1 MRSHARLAHS
11 LARPTRSLAR
21 TPDSLTHSL
30 ALRAWLA
37 RQPVAGY
44 VKSILVSTA
53 ETVEVGKVVAVI
65 TQGEARGTVESTPE
79 TAVEER
85 RETSS
90 RSKAASAASVDERDL
105 AAARKNM
112 ERVFGNE
119 ADHIGALGANG
130 LGNSNGHGGH
140 RAHRAHRPSISFP
153 TRRTADGRMI
163 SELPASDQARIRA
176 EELSNVHS
184 KSFFLRANAAI
195 NGGATRGSPVLHRAM
210 SDREMELVMLGGAE

>member
-1 MRSHARLAHS
+1 M
-11 LARPTRSLAR
+11 
-21 TPDSLTHSL
+21 
-30 ALRAWLA
+30 
-37 RQPVAGY
+37 AGY

-105 AAARKNM
+105 AAAKKNM

-119 ADHIGALGANG
+119 ADHIGTLGANG

>member
-1 MRSHARLAHS
+1 M
-11 LARPTRSLAR
+11 
-21 TPDSLTHSL
+21 
-30 ALRAWLA
+30 
-37 RQPVAGY
+37 
-44 VKSILVSTA
+44 KSILVSTA

-65 TQGEARGTVESTPE
+65 TQGEARGTVDSTPE

-105 AAARKNM
+105 AAAKKNM

-119 ADHIGALGANG
+119 ADHIGALCANG